1 MVQEYKWL
9 AIKLCIFL
17 MVHFQLAEAALL
29 TVSPVGDACPG
40 EGITFTCRK
49 NDGGNILHV
58 RWTLKRGTTNL
69 RQLTLA
75 RNGCLTEYRH
85 YNSLPI
91 IVTLGDSY
99 STLNVTAD
107 NQLHGIVVEY
117 LILHSPKAT
126 VPIRITRKLYTI
138 IQLSAQQ
145 LCR

>member
-17 MVHFQLAEAALL
+17 MVHFQLAEATLL

-40 EGITFTCRK
+40 EGMTFTCRK

-91 IVTLGDSY
+91 IMTLGDSY

-107 NQLHGIVVEY
+107 NQLHGIVVECF
-117 LILHSPKAT
+117 ILHSPKAT
-126 VPIRITRKLYTI
+126 MPIRITRKLYTI
-138 IQLSAQQ
+138 KQLSAQQ